1 MLVFSSVFGFNFNF
15 FTFKPST
22 DEVLLAYLLL
32 SDYLIKPLRDQ
43 NMFAGVETL
52 HAGDVVGRE
61 REVPEDHD
69 DASGSP
75 SSVGRRT
82 SQVKKLG
89 AGLFVRTKKV
99 RISAYTAFPT

>member
-1 MLVFSSVFGFNFNF
+1 
-15 FTFKPST
+15 
-22 DEVLLAYLLL
+22 
-32 SDYLIKPLRDQ
+32 
-43 NMFAGVETL
+43 MFVGVETL

-82 SQVKKLG
+82 SQVKNP
-89 AGLFVRTKKV
+89 APCCLFEQTKFEFPPIQPF
-99 RISAYTAFPT
+99 RPNQTSIRPIFPTL